1 MRDVS
6 EKSKTASN
14 RGTGKRIRLLMF
26 AMLGFMTWACFMFW
40 NQQGQLNAKAA
51 QLAQLENVRQETA
64 DLNESYKKEIQRLN
78 DSEYI
83 LQKNSQRISLFATGG
98 NALSYPQNRALKRS
112 IDLPSHHLV

>member
-6 EKSKTASN
+6 NKSKTSPN

-51 QLAQLENVRQETA
+51 QLEQLENMRRETA
-64 DLNESYKKEIQRLN
+64 NLNEAYKKEIQRLN

-83 LQKNSQRISLFATGG
+83 LQKIRKEYHYSRPGETLFLT
-98 NALSYPQNRALKRS
+98 PK
-112 IDLPSHHLV
+112 PSVKAVY